1 MRTRRK
7 GGPAVQGSEAL
18 QEAWGPERGARRCPA
33 GRRVG
38 WHWGSQE
45 RATRGGAGQG
55 EGSIFTRQALPRL
68 GWGGGATGPLLSPG
82 PCLPTGSAPAPGL
95 GFLQGASSCS
105 RGPPRVV
112 RSAERQGRSSGRSS
126 ALDTRWLRG
135 SSRFSETSSW
145 LPLLPLVGSLCPS
158 SVGPKGRLAGGW
170 PRHRGPAQPPDRCS
184 RSSFEARREAAAG
197 GPLLLLWSSCAPSEN
212 PLNKEKSHKHKYCLF
227 FEGFRRSYSPRHGAS
242 GVPAPVASFQLSG
255 TVAG

>member
-1 MRTRRK
+1 MPSRAACGMALGLPGEGDPRGRRAGRGKHLHRASPASVGVGRRGHRTFALSWALSAHRL
-7 GGPAVQGSEAL
+7 GPCPRSRV
-18 QEAWGPERGARRCPA
+18 PA
-33 GRRVG
+33 GGLVL
-38 WHWGSQE
+38 
-45 RATRGGAGQG
+45 
-55 EGSIFTRQALPRL
+55 LP
-68 GWGGGATGPLLSPG
+68 WA
-82 PCLPTGSAPAPGL
+82 
-95 GFLQGASSCS
+95 
-105 RGPPRVV
+105 PRVV

-158 SVGPKGRLAGGW
+158 SVGPAGRLAGGW